1 MAYTQGAVVKTAEA
15 APDRQNMITYAWSDT
30 DVQAGSEA
38 TVDNLPKRGI
48 IKRFTARLTSGTGTT
63 INPSIGRAAGF
74 SPNTQ
79 DQVLA
84 APGAA
89 AHVDA
94 GPVYYF
100 SGFCTR
106 SWRTCARSRLARS
119 CCSSHVIC
127 WSRPCRTCTTLS
139 STAELP
145 PARRA
150 K

>member
-15 APDRQNMITYAWSDT
+15 APDRQNMVTYAWSDT

-100 SGFCTR
+100 SNDG
-106 SWRTCARSRLARS
+106 
-119 CCSSHVIC
+119 
-127 WSRPCRTCTTLS
+127 TLFVVATPDAGTDNAVS
-139 STAELP
+139 YELLIV
-145 PARRA
+145 AGWND
-150 K
+150 